1 MWEEAT
7 LWISLPSLVF
17 LLYQPQG
24 LVSEVFGRQVSSFH
38 FYLWLVREKE
48 QVLSAAL
55 FTPAFASISW
65 VRRAPIHALLS
76 ACLTSFSLVKKKKKK
91 MGKSFLALDFCPLSS
106 IEFLTMWLMHMN
118 WKQIVSLFI
127 VFMFLCLADN
137 FHI

>member
-91 MGKSFLALDFCPLSS
+91 DG
-106 IEFLTMWLMHMN
+106 
-118 WKQIVSLFI
+118 QIVPCFGFLSFI
-127 VFMFLCLADN
+127 FYRVSTHVTYAYELETNCKFIYCVHVPVASR
-137 FHI
+137 